1 MVGSPLSIVRYA
13 FNAVFDPA
21 AIVSGR
27 ENQYTLDRRATVRRA
42 VRLSLFY
49 FLNLF
54 LYAIPLTYAGFG
66 TTSGGEPPAAVAS
79 VAAVV
84 GTNADA
90 TWQFLLATVQNCT
103 FLFLASVLTFATFH
117 VGVSLTRESLGVLQS
132 IHTVVY
138 STGIYLAAIFSLAW
152 YLSTS
157 PEITVAGDWLVWVQ
171 AEFIYA
177 VIDLTGTDLVL
188 PGGRPAAVGLDGMTR
203 TGTVALGALF
213 ATGIYYLY
221 SLYLGARINHDSSRF
236 ASALAVGFVVVSPAL
251 FVIGS
256 VATTVVADGTL
267 ATVALSIDSLPL

>member
-27 ENQYTLDRRATVRRA
+27 ENRYTLGRRATLRRA
-42 VRLSLFY
+42 IRLSLFY

-66 TTSGGEPPAAVAS
+66 TSGAEEPPTAVAS
-79 VAAVV
+79 IASAV
-84 GTNADA
+84 GTEPDA
-90 TWQFLLATVQNCT
+90 TWQFLLTTVQNCS
-103 FLFLASVLTFATFH
+103 FLFLASVLTFVTFH
-117 VGVSLTRESLGVLQS
+117 VGVSLSRNSNGVLQS

-152 YLSTS
+152 YLSSS
-157 PEITVAGDWLVWVQ
+157 PAITVADEWLIWVQ

-177 VIDLTGTDLVL
+177 VIDLTGTNLVL
-188 PGGRPAAVGLDGMTR
+188 PGGRPDAVSPTGMTQ
-203 TGTVALGALF
+203 TGAFALAALV
-213 ATGIYYLY
+213 ATGVYYLY

-236 ASALAVGFVVVSPAL
+236 ASALAVGFVVASPAL

-256 VATTVVADGTL
+256 VATAVVSDGAL